1 MSNRG
6 ATATRVSRR
15 ITLRIVGSDL
25 PGASCGEFRHVH
37 VGTQRGREPDQ
48 VVSAD
53 EPQAVFEI
61 PVEVL
66 IDPQGPPEAEG
77 VRDVEGASAPA
88 AESDPAADFRG
99 PYVQGRPGARF
110 VYLTWGEQPPG
121 GEFTMFR
128 RIKLFLADLPTVLIA
143 AGGVL
148 EGTLGLTD
156 DCGLPLCAAVRPP
169 RIAWSAGTDG

>member
-1 MSNRG
+1 MSGRG
-6 ATATRVSRR
+6 APATRVSRL
-15 ITLRIVGSDL
+15 ITLRIIGSDL
-25 PGASCGEFRHVH
+25 PGATCGEFRHVR

-53 EPQAVFEI
+53 EARAVFEI

-66 IDPQGPPEAEG
+66 TDPRGSP
-77 VRDVEGASAPA
+77 D
-88 AESDPAADFRG
+88 ADFRG

-128 RIKLFLADLPTVLIA
+128 RIKLLLADLPTALIA
-143 AGGVL
+143 ASGVV
-148 EGTLGLTD
+148 EGRLGLTD
-156 DCGLPLCAAVRPP
+156 DRGLPLCAAVRPP